1 MSNAASGN
9 TLNYTLEYTL
19 AELCIAAAAEAFR
32 HDGEVLATGIGVI
45 PRLAASLAM
54 KTFNPDL
61 MMTDSEAWLLSE
73 PNPLGARRDD
83 FVQANETWMGFSRIF
98 DNVWSGRRH
107 AMLGP
112 SQIDRFGQ
120 SNTSALGGSYQ
131 QPKVMMLGARG
142 FPGNSIS
149 HPNSFFVPGHN
160 RKVFVEGECDFVSSI
175 GYNPARLPRGHAL
188 DDVDIRLVVTDLCVM
203 DFGGTAHRMRL
214 VSLHPGI
221 GLEQVREN
229 TGFELE
235 VPAHVPLTPAPTAQQ
250 LQIIAALDPHNQRA
264 QQIKDNPPGDR
275 SGAGA

>member
-1 MSNAASGN
+1 MSDTA
-9 TLNYTLEYTL
+9 TDYTL
-19 AELCIAAAAEAFR
+19 AELCIVAAAEAFR

-54 KTFNPDL
+54 KTFNRDL
-61 MMTDSEAWLLSE
+61 MMTDSEAFLLSE
-73 PNPLGARRDD
+73 PNPLGARGDD

-112 SQIDRFGQ
+112 TQIDRFGQ
-120 SNTSALGGSYQ
+120 SNTSALGGSYR

-160 RKVFVEGECDFVSSI
+160 TKVFVEGECDFVSSI
-175 GYNPARLPRGHAL
+175 GYNPARLPRGHKL
-188 DDVDIRLVVTDLCVM
+188 DDVDIRLIVTDLCVM
-203 DFGGTAHRMRL
+203 DFGGADHGVRL

-221 GLEQVREN
+221 SVAQVREN

-235 VPAHVPLTPAPTAQQ
+235 IADDVPVTPAPTHEQ
-250 LQIIAALDPHNQRA
+250 LAIIAGLDPHNQRA

-275 SGAGA
+275 TGAGG

>member
-1 MSNAASGN
+1 MSNAA
-9 TLNYTLEYTL
+9 TEYTL
-19 AELCIAAAAEAFR
+19 AELCIVAAAEAFR
-32 HDGEVLATGIGVI
+32 HDGEELATGIGVV

-61 MMTDSEAWLLSE
+61 MMTDSEAYLLSE
-73 PNPLGARRDD
+73 PNPLGARGDD
-83 FVQANETWMGFSRIF
+83 FVQASETWMGFSRIF

-112 SQIDRFGQ
+112 VQIDRFGQ
-120 SNTSALGGSYQ
+120 SNTSALGGTYQ

-175 GYNPARLPRGHAL
+175 GYNPQRLPKGRAL
-188 DDVDIRLVVTDLCVM
+188 ADVDIRLIITDLCVM
-203 DFGGTAHRMRL
+203 DFGGANHSMRL
-214 VSLHPGI
+214 LSLHPGI
-221 GLEQVREN
+221 TTAQVLEN

-235 VPAHVPLTPAPTAQQ
+235 VADEVPVTAAPTAEQ
-250 LQIIAALDPHNQRA
+250 LAIIAALDPHNQRA
-264 QQIKDNPPGDR
+264 YQIKDNPPGDR
-275 SGAGA
+275 SGATG